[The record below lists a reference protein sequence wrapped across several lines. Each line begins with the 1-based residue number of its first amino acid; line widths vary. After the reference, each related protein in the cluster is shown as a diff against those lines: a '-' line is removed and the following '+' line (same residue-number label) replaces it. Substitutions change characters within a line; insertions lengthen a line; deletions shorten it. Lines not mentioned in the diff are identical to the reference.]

1 MYPKFIGNCLFWF
14 HIHLNPYRV
23 FRAVYGMKSFERNS
37 KIVQILII
45 TVSFIQ
51 KELTDF
57 LDKHPIW
64 VNAAELCS
72 KIENEIGNLGAQNI

>member
-1 MYPKFIGNCLFWF
+1 MMSKF
-14 HIHLNPYRV
+14 
-23 FRAVYGMKSFERNS
+23 STS
-37 KIVQILII
+37 DKIVQILFI
-45 TVSFIQ
+45 TVPFIQ

-72 KIENEIGNLGAQNI
+72 KIENEIGNLGAKKI